1 MNLYREEPWTAAAGC
16 LSIGVEPFFPA
27 KGDDWKPPKAVCF
40 NACPVRL
47 QCLDYAM
54 RMEMGIS
61 HHFRAGV
68 FGGLGPLARARYEPQ
83 WLAEQIEG
91 AA

>member
-1 MNLYREEPWTAAAGC
+1 MNLYREEPWVAAAEC
-16 LSIGVEPFFPA
+16 LSIGTSVFFPSKGEDWNAA
-27 KGDDWKPPKAVCF
+27 KVVC
-40 NACPVRL
+40 ATVCRVRL

-54 RMEMGIS
+54 RMEMGQD
-61 HHFRAGV
+61 HHFRAGI
-68 FGGLGPLARARYEPQ
+68 FGGLGPLARTRYEPQ